1 MRSVN
6 FAWSKGNLIVEEH
19 RESSLKINRYGVEE
33 LLARIGSIIGDAK
46 HEFVDFLNAT
56 IPDKDIACLL
66 INGRK
71 AVVYGVANI
80 GISITVRDGG
90 IVVHSK
96 DMAGQVACIIRR
108 EAKKNIVVIV

>member
-6 FAWSKGNLIVEEH
+6 FAWGRGQLVVEEH
-19 RESSLKINRYGVEE
+19 GESMLKASQYGVED
-33 LLARIGSIIGDAK
+33 LRARIGDIIGDVK
-46 HEFVDFLNAT
+46 HEFIDFLNAT
-56 IPDKDIACLL
+56 IPDKDVACLL

-71 AVVYGVANI
+71 AVVYGVANM
-80 GISITVRDGG
+80 GISITVRDGS

-108 EAKKNIVVIV
+108 EAEKNIVVIV